1 MLNRFWL
8 KNWIL
13 CACVVAASSCNGAIA
28 IPMDDDEKK
37 KSKEAD
43 KESEIQVRLEAIL
56 ADELPKST
64 RDMILKVVTQATD
77 DGSFELEVDGENGKK
92 PIRIMTIGKGM
103 ILDKSGKLSDIVIEG
118 DDLKA
123 AGKALDDLPEE
134 IRLKVEGVL
143 DKVNDKIRLKIGEG
157 IDVKGLA
164 DIKVDAKT
172 AGKIV
177 FIDSDGVQKTYEFG
191 DGQEMADMADVL
203 AKMPKEIAE
212 KLKSVQIRTDR
223 EVAEAMEAAQGKRRV
238 RVIRS
243 GNSFTEKEDAKPS
256 GLEKKLD
263 VILSRLEALEA
274 KVNELQKD

>member
-1 MLNRFWL
+1 
-8 KNWIL
+8 
-13 CACVVAASSCNGAIA
+13 
-28 IPMDDDEKK
+28 MDDDEKK